1 MAVQMIFCVE
11 TNKKADTDWIYLTE
25 ILRHKYVINNQIK
38 ITKVNM
44 GTKSKYNSK
53 EVMKEVQTKITD
65 FVIGTSKVFY
75 CIDTDSYESC
85 YEQQKELE
93 DIKKFCAKNG
103 YELIWFCHDVE
114 EVFLGKQVS
123 DSQKTK
129 AAADFRRKGMIAN
142 VDVAKLKAEH
152 PRKNSSNILGVLD
165 QYLQRNV

>member
-1 MAVQMIFCVE
+1 MAEQMIFCVE

-25 ILRHKYVINNQIK
+25 TLKHNYVINNQIK

-53 EVMKEVQTKITD
+53 EVLKEVQTKIKD
-65 FVIGTSKVFY
+65 FVIGDSNVFY

-85 YEQQKELE
+85 YEQQRELE
-93 DIKKFCAKNG
+93 DIKSFCAKNG
-103 YELIWFCHDVE
+103 YEFVWFCHDVE

-129 AAADFRRKGMIAN
+129 AAADFRRKGMTEK
-142 VDVAKLKAEH
+142 VDVARLRAESL
-152 PRKNSSNILGVLD
+152 RKNSSNLLRVLD
-165 QYLQRNV
+165 QFLQRK